1 MTTDN
6 SQKAAESLRSAFA
19 RKPETAAAR
28 RADGELENETS
39 TASRLEGVAKA
50 AAQSA
55 TPEPAPAP
63 APTPELE
70 PVPAGVQHTVQSGE
84 TLSHIS
90 LHYYKTANRWK
101 EIYEANK
108 AVIGDNPNR
117 IYPGQV
123 LVIPN
128 A

>member
-1 MTTDN
+1 MSNDN
-6 SQKAAESLRSAFA
+6 PQKAAETLKAAFA
-19 RKPETAAAR
+19 RKPETEAAR
-28 RADGELENETS
+28 RAEAELETETS
-39 TASRLEGVAKA
+39 VSRLEAVAKA
-50 AAQSA
+50 AAA
-55 TPEPAPAP
+55 EPTPAAVPEPAPEP
-63 APTPELE
+63 PTGL
-70 PVPAGVQHTVQSGE
+70 QHTVASGE

-108 AVIGDNPNR
+108 DVIGDNPNK
-117 IYPGQV
+117 IYPGQM